1 MTPEPDLAGL
11 EAAAV
16 WSVRPNRISD
26 SGATLREPGASD
38 VSVLAAC
45 SRFDAAQRWFR
56 HEAPLELPALN
67 LRQLRQGVEP
77 KGVDADL
84 LRTIQTEVHRYSD
97 AMARLRAGTA
107 ERSVL
112 HVSAEM
118 VRDGYLDP
126 GDEDAPESLI
136 YRIAREDRGRLA
148 ALCLAPRVL
157 LRRERR
163 MVPLDRA
170 RQLDAQSMRW
180 LDKQPGEDLVQKAGG
195 RQRIQAV
202 VRTRSTDTLE
212 NRVLKD
218 CLLRAVHAAREYR
231 QENLRFASGQAVKK
245 VERFERECEGLAQ
258 LGEIARVPAIV
269 GIPVPNY
276 VLQNDARYKQLWRI
290 WLQLVRREQVTQ
302 SLVNWAARW
311 VAEIGFVSALAAL
324 SKTVV
329 GQPRWSQDLWLRSE
343 PVHGEYCDPAAPIGS
358 SESSFAS
365 HPVTVDVVRGGQL
378 GRAAWPAAW
387 RHLVQTAP
395 DFILLPRGPL
405 HRSLPVWTCVVWN
418 HEHAARLLGTL
429 KTLREVLALH
439 RISGLIVVVAPAA
452 FEGLASSSQM
462 VQVVHYSSPKEVME
476 HFGELAIKRLRAQE
490 SVPA

>member
-1 MTPEPDLAGL
+1 MTPKAELGAV
-11 EAAAV
+11 EKAAV
-16 WSVRPNRISD
+16 WAVRRSRISD
-26 SGATLREPGASD
+26 SAATLRELGASD
-38 VSVLAAC
+38 VSVIAAC
-45 SRFDAAQRWFR
+45 SRFDAVEQWFR
-56 HEAPLELPALN
+56 HEAPLDLPSLN
-67 LRQLRQGVEP
+67 LRRLRDGIEP
-77 KGVDADL
+77 TDVDASL
-84 LRTIQTEVHRYSD
+84 LKTFQAEVHRYSD
-97 AMARLRAGTA
+97 AMARLRTDCS

-112 HVSAEM
+112 HVSAER
-118 VRDGYLDP
+118 VRESYLDP

-148 ALCLAPRVL
+148 ALCLSPRVL

-170 RQLDAQSMRW
+170 RQLDPQSMRW
-180 LDKQPGEDLVQKAGG
+180 LDKQPGEDLVHKAGS

-202 VRTRSTDTLE
+202 VRNRSTDTLE

-231 QENLRFASGQAVKK
+231 QENQRFSAGQAVKK

-276 VLQNDARYKQLWRI
+276 VLQNDARYKHLWRI

-311 VAEIGFVSALAAL
+311 VAELGFVSTLAAL
-324 SKTVV
+324 SKTVI

-343 PVHGEYCDPAAPIGS
+343 PVNGEYCDPAAPIGS

-365 HPVTVDVVRGGQL
+365 RPVTVDVVRGGQL
-378 GRAAWPAAW
+378 GRAAWPDAW
-387 RHLVQTAP
+387 RHLVNTSP

-405 HRSLPVWTCVVWN
+405 HRSLPVWTCVLWN
-418 HEHAARLLGTL
+418 QEHAERLAAALQP
-429 KTLREVLALH
+429 LRDVLAMH
-439 RISGLIVVVAPAA
+439 RISGMIVVVAPASFA
-452 FEGLASSSQM
+452 GLASNSQM
-462 VQVVHYSSPKEVME
+462 LQVVHYCSPKEVME
-476 HFGELAIKRLRAQE
+476 LFGDRLLQRLRAQE
-490 SVPA
+490 ALPA